1 MEKYLVLNKNKAVE
15 FLCRK
20 NENIILNEKI
30 ISSCAKRIIS
40 VSAPWEN
47 TVFLFYEDTDSYG
60 RIMSVSESK
69 NSGERKILKI
79 SDFLQTDILAEEKSM
94 NIFAAEKN
102 NGKIVLKL
110 STVYRQETKHSI
122 LCENLICLGEKW
134 FSVVGSKET
143 QICVFA
149 DEKCLD
155 VYILG
160 ENRHI
165 FVDEKHIK
173 NYSVCIKKDK
183 IYLLCL
189 LEKGTVLY
197 ILEKNG
203 RQHKIDIFKGGK
215 AERVFIFFCGKTV
228 FLCSKEENI
237 IYFRYSQENDFKF
250 SPMGKFYIKNSEKI
264 NFISYKNIFGGEIEA
279 LEGSAEFI
287 MNLFKKPFEKPISS
301 QEKKK
306 DENIF
311 NLTLSKELEKAVSEN
326 SLLNLRFKQI
336 QDRFATQ
343 AEELKKQAEYAEKL
357 LSEEK
362 NKSHMLEIENSSLKE
377 ENARL
382 KGEINIL
389 KKAQKI
395 LEDEIYNLNT
405 KAEEYIELPPENITE
420 I

>member
-1 MEKYLVLNKNKAVE
+1 MEKYLVLNKNKPVE

-30 ISSCAKRIIS
+30 VSSCAKRIIS
-40 VSAPWEN
+40 VSALWEN
-47 TVFLFYEDTDSYG
+47 TMFVFYEDTDGYG
-60 RIMSVSESK
+60 RIMSVSENK
-69 NSGERKILKI
+69 NSGERKILKTA
-79 SDFLQTDILAEEKSM
+79 DFLQSDVLAEEKGM
-94 NIFAAEKN
+94 NVFAAEKN
-102 NGKIVLKL
+102 NGKAILKL
-110 STVYRQETKHSI
+110 STVCRQETTHCL
-122 LCENLICLGEKW
+122 LCENLICSGGKW
-134 FSVVGSKET
+134 FTAIGSKEM

-149 DEKCLD
+149 DEKCFN

-173 NYSVCIKKDK
+173 NYSVCIKNGK

-189 LEKGTVLY
+189 SEKGTVLY
-197 ILEKNG
+197 ICEKNG
-203 RQHKIDIFKGGK
+203 RKQKIDIFKGGK

-264 NFISYKNIFGGEIEA
+264 NFISYENVFGGEIEA
-279 LEGSAEFI
+279 WEESAEFI
-287 MNLFKKPFEKPISS
+287 TNLFKKPFVKPISS

-311 NLTLSKELEKAVSEN
+311 NLTLSKELEKAASEN
-326 SLLNLRFKQI
+326 SLLNLRFKQT
-336 QDRFATQ
+336 QDRLASQ
-343 AEELKKQAEYAEKL
+343 AEEFRKQAEYAEKL

-362 NKSHMLEIENSSLKE
+362 NKNHMLEIENSSLKE
-377 ENARL
+377 ENIRL
-382 KGEINIL
+382 KEEIKIL

-395 LEDEIYNLNT
+395 LEEEIYNLNT